1 MISLSDAEKVCWE
14 FSRSEKSQEEVT
26 LPVDYKDILKKTSLH
41 LMSFM
46 TPGNIFL
53 RSHLEYNR
61 QLSMDMHGYLQ
72 EDIM

>member
-26 LPVDYKDILKKTSLH
+26 LPVDYKDILKKMSLH

-53 RSHLEYNR
+53 RGVNDGL
-61 QLSMDMHGYLQ
+61 
-72 EDIM
+72 I